1 MKKDKTNICLRLDAF
16 DYVMLHRFAGQ
27 KQMSLQEY
35 IREIIKEHLY
45 NSIQEE
51 SEEQSKVSVDRIID
65 INIDP
70 DTTLHYDVVLKRFV
84 F

>member
-1 MKKDKTNICLRLDAF
+1 MNKDKTNICLRLDAF

-27 KQMSLQEY
+27 KQMSLQDY
-35 IREIIKEHLY
+35 IRKIIKEHLY
-45 NSIQEE
+45 KDIEE
-51 SEEQSKVSVDRIID
+51 ETEQKDKVSVDRIID

>member
-27 KQMSLQEY
+27 KQMSLEEY

-45 NSIQEE
+45 NDIQEE
-51 SEEQSKVSVDRIID
+51 SEEQNKVSVDRIID
-65 INIDP
+65 INIDS
-70 DTTLHYDVVLKRFV
+70 DTVLHYDTVMKKFI

>member
-1 MKKDKTNICLRLDAF
+1 
-16 DYVMLHRFAGQ
+16 
-27 KQMSLQEY
+27 MSLQEY

-51 SEEQSKVSVDRIID
+51 SEEQNKVSVDRIID